1 MYCPPGEWYRCT
13 YANPKGGTQP
23 LAKGRETCN
32 TYSMEKTQSTYRII
46 GYGETEKS
54 FFNQFNFSSTI
65 AGAEKEYRRLLED
78 CEMDGAVL
86 IKVDHEEWSV
96 LKECGTYLV
105 SIVYTALGTFKVQKA
120 PNYVIV

>member
-1 MYCPPGEWYRCT
+1 
-13 YANPKGGTQP
+13 
-23 LAKGRETCN
+23 
-32 TYSMEKTQSTYRII
+32 MEKTQSTYRII